1 MTLEFADIN
10 EDIGAKVSS
19 YKPEIIALG
28 LCKQRYQVLL
38 EHKEWADQELS
49 RENVLKRKELMSLVA
64 QLFYISI
71 EDRLAEMD
79 VGIGPKIKTVVDT
92 AKNNGVP
99 IHLVDREID
108 ITMKRLYFS
117 LDSKERRKLGWMVR
131 KELLGFHHKRKD
143 TKELVGKHDKP
154 LDVMI
159 SNFLEIS
166 PHAKKVM
173 VDERL
178 DYMHTRLKELSKD
191 KKVLAVLNPSDI
203 KALKGRQAQKTN
215 LKELETLPS
224 RSPARHLKFAIPILF
239 LFFML
244 NTLFFGERAD
254 ISDILMIWILMTS
267 SLSALGAIVA
277 RAHPITILVTI
288 ALAPIMSMAL
298 IGSGWVGGLVELR
311 IRRPRIGDIREL
323 SSMDSINHML
333 KNRALRPFFVGL
345 ITNICNLIAILFV
358 LPTILGIKVF

>member
-108 ITMKRLYFS
+108 ITMKRLTS
-117 LDSKERRKLGWMVR
+117 HWTARR
-131 KELLGFHHKRKD
+131 
-143 TKELVGKHDKP
+143 
-154 LDVMI
+154 
-159 SNFLEIS
+159 
-166 PHAKKVM
+166 
-173 VDERL
+173 
-178 DYMHTRLKELSKD
+178 
-191 KKVLAVLNPSDI
+191 
-203 KALKGRQAQKTN
+203 
-215 LKELETLPS
+215 
-224 RSPARHLKFAIPILF
+224 
-239 LFFML
+239 
-244 NTLFFGERAD
+244 GEN
-254 ISDILMIWILMTS
+254 
-267 SLSALGAIVA
+267 
-277 RAHPITILVTI
+277 
-288 ALAPIMSMAL
+288 
-298 IGSGWVGGLVELR
+298 WVGWLEKSYLASTTRGR
-311 IRRPRIGDIREL
+311 TPRSWL
-323 SSMDSINHML
+323 ASMINL
-333 KNRALRPFFVGL
+333 W
-345 ITNICNLIAILFV
+345 TS
-358 LPTILGIKVF
+358 

>member
-1 MTLEFADIN
+1 
-10 EDIGAKVSS
+10 
-19 YKPEIIALG
+19 
-28 LCKQRYQVLL
+28 
-38 EHKEWADQELS
+38 
-49 RENVLKRKELMSLVA
+49 
-64 QLFYISI
+64 
-71 EDRLAEMD
+71 
-79 VGIGPKIKTVVDT
+79 
-92 AKNNGVP
+92 
-99 IHLVDREID
+99 
-108 ITMKRLYFS
+108 
-117 LDSKERRKLGWMVR
+117 
-131 KELLGFHHKRKD
+131 
-143 TKELVGKHDKP
+143 
-154 LDVMI
+154 MI